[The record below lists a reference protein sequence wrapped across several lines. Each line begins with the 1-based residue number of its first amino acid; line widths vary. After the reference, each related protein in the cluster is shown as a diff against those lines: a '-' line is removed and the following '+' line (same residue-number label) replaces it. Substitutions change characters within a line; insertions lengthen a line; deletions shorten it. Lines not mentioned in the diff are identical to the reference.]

1 MLDMMAARLSSGMPH
16 VTFKPAGTSMQPL
29 IQSGEQVTVHRLTD
43 PGRVELK
50 PGDVV
55 LARVAGSVY
64 LHKVTAVDHD
74 RRRVQIG
81 NNRGR
86 VNGWT
91 GYAKV
96 YGICPRPDAPPAPVR
111 LSIPP
116 LPAPRREYR
125 RAG

>member
-1 MLDMMAARLSSGMPH
+1 MAARLGSGVAQ
-16 VTFKPAGTSMQPL
+16 VTFQPAGTSMRP
-29 IQSGEQVTVHRLTD
+29 IIEPGEQVTVHRLNDT
-43 PGRVELK
+43 GRAELAV
-50 PGDVV
+50 GDVV
-55 LARVAGSVY
+55 LVRVAGSVY
-64 LHKVTAVDHD
+64 LHKVIDTDH
-74 RRRVQIG
+74 RHRRVLIG

-96 YGICPRPDAPPAPVR
+96 YGICPRPNAPPAIVRR